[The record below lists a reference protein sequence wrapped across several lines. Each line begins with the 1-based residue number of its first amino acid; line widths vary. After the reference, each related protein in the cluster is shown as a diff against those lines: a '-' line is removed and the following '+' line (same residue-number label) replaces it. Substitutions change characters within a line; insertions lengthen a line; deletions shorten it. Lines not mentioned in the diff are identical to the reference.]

1 MTRPLDLK
9 TIGILGGCSNVAT
22 GHYYARLNALTNARL
37 GGWDIAETLIAGMNF
52 GNIEALL
59 RDGNWNGLSEYMTR
73 KVDGLIAGGADA
85 ILCASNTL
93 HKPLA
98 PIMQARDIPFLH
110 IADPTGAAIRASGLS
125 RIALLGTA
133 PTMEQDYLLS
143 YYHDQHGV
151 KIVTPNAEERAE
163 VDRIIFDE
171 LVRDVVTEQSKQTYL
186 EIVDRLA
193 TQDGAQ
199 GVILGCTE
207 IFLLIQ
213 QTDRP
218 DLPFFDT
225 TELHCR
231 AAVDFALG

>member
-1 MTRPLDLK
+1 
-9 TIGILGGCSNVAT
+9 VAT
-22 GHYYARLNALTNARL
+22 GHYYARLNALTNDRL

-59 RDGNWNGLSEYMTR
+59 RDGDWDGLSEYMTG

-98 PIMQARDIPFLH
+98 PIMQTRDIPFLH
-110 IADPTGAAIRASGLS
+110 IADPTGAAIRAAGLS
-125 RIALLGTA
+125 RIILLGTA

-143 YYHDQHGV
+143 YYRDQHGV
-151 KIVTPNAEERAE
+151 EIITPNAEERAE

-171 LVRDVVTEQSKQTYL
+171 LVRDVITDTSKQTYL

-193 TQDGAQ
+193 KQEGAQ

-213 QTDRP
+213 QADRP

-225 TELHCR
+225 TELHCQ